1 MSRKVNLKQIK
12 NKFYIITNG
21 RETEKNYFELI
32 KAKKSIYEVLVEF
45 QNEDSLGLVNYDIEK
60 KKDANQVWI
69 VFDIDNEKDNK
80 LSQAI
85 SKADKNDINYAFS
98 NICFEVWLVSHFMK
112 IESEKTE
119 KELEKILS
127 KYLSGQKNG
136 LEYEKNNKET
146 LKKYFIPN
154 YKNAVENSK
163 IVYQKYNNEHLK
175 KYGDKVARKI
185 WEWYSCTKVFKLIEA
200 LKLER

>member
-1 MSRKVNLKQIK
+1 MSRKVNLRQIK

-32 KAKKSIYEVLVEF
+32 KAKKSIYEVIVEF
-45 QNEDSLGLVNYDIEK
+45 QNEDSLGLVNYAIEK

-98 NICFEVWLVSHFMK
+98 NISFEVWLVFHFMK

>member
-1 MSRKVNLKQIK
+1 MSRKVNLRQIK

-32 KAKKSIYEVLVEF
+32 KAKKSIYEVIVEF
-45 QNEDSLGLVNYDIEK
+45 QNEDSLGLVNYAIEK

-98 NICFEVWLVSHFMK
+98 NISFEVWLVFHFMK

-119 KELEKILS
+119 KELEKNLS

>member
-1 MSRKVNLKQIK
+1 
-12 NKFYIITNG
+12 
-21 RETEKNYFELI
+21 
-32 KAKKSIYEVLVEF
+32 
-45 QNEDSLGLVNYDIEK
+45 
-60 KKDANQVWI
+60 
-69 VFDIDNEKDNK
+69 
-80 LSQAI
+80 
-85 SKADKNDINYAFS
+85 
-98 NICFEVWLVSHFMK
+98 MK

>member
-1 MSRKVNLKQIK
+1 MSRKVNLRQIK

-45 QNEDSLGLVNYDIEK
+45 QNEDSLGLVNYAIEK

-175 KYGDKVARKI
+175 KY
-185 WEWYSCTKVFKLIEA
+185 
-200 LKLER
+200 